1 MGCDAVMSV
10 SAISSQMASSGMGCL
25 VPAVSGGFGGGGGW
39 DRTRVGL
46 WPRGSGGGGLRWLR
60 PKEGSMRC
68 GWGKESVKSKTVQ
81 VSGGK
86 LIEC

>member
-25 VPAVSGGFGGGGGW
+25 APAVSGGFGRGGGGW

-46 WPRGSGGGGLRWLR
+46 RPRGGGGGGLRWLR
-60 PKEGSMRC
+60 LKEGSMRC
-68 GWGKESVKSKTVQ
+68 G
-81 VSGGK
+81 
-86 LIEC
+86 